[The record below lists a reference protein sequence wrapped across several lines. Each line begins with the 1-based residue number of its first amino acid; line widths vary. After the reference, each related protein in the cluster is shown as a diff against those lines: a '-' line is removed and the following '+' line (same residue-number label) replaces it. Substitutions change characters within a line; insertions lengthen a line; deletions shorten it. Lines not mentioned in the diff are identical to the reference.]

1 MIQTI
6 LIGIVVL
13 FVAVLLMGVKVFF
26 TKDGEFPNTHI
37 GASKAMQDRNILCA
51 SDQDTQMRA
60 KVNPVEL
67 ILKSE
72 HKK

>member
-1 MIQTI
+1 
-6 LIGIVVL
+6 
-13 FVAVLLMGVKVFF
+13 MGVKVFF

>member
-6 LIGIVVL
+6 LIGIVL
-13 FVAVLLMGVKVFF
+13 LLVAVLLMGVKVFF

-51 SDQDTQMRA
+51 SDQDTQKIGRA
-60 KVNPVEL
+60 HV
-67 ILKSE
+67 
-72 HKK
+72 

>member
-6 LIGIVVL
+6 LIGILLL

-37 GASKAMQDRNILCA
+37 GASKAMQDRNIFCA